1 MANEVAKLIF
11 KAETS
16 ELVKADKILDRLGK
30 SANDASKD
38 VDRLGKESKT
48 AGRKVDKLG
57 KESKQTGKQ
66 VGTMGKA
73 AGSARGKLAGMASA
87 LIGVGSAMAFGSK
100 FVQVNKEFAIMNAM
114 LLSATGSAEAASIQF
129 DKIKEFAATTPF
141 ALDQSVNGFVML
153 KNLGLDPSMESMNS
167 FGNTAA
173 AMGRDLGTMIEAV
186 AAASTMEFERLK
198 LFGIKAKQQTD
209 TVSFT
214 FQGTTTVVEK
224 EADAIVGFLKSIGDE
239 KFGDAMQLQAASFA
253 GALSNLGDEFDNLFR
268 EAGAGGALDEATA
281 KVLQLK
287 DGLASE
293 EMRKGIGAL
302 SSFFISL
309 VGIPLDGVKALGT
322 LLDRFEKLKFV
333 DSGGLLPQLVSEGEV
348 SETLA
353 LAGAARA
360 LDQDIVNAT
369 EKVNF
374 LNKQLA
380 EKQGYFAIK
389 RTKEDLDEATAS
401 LNAFILKR
409 DGAQP
414 FDMGQVLGGFNP
426 ADPLNQVNEE
436 QPFSLLDPNKPA
448 PTAEIQP
455 PMADPEAIGVKDA
468 PLSTEAEAALAEKE
482 RLKQIETDFQL
493 WKDDFKLTELE
504 KKQEAYLAEQEA
516 EAEQLTFLQQM
527 RQKFGDDT
535 LTANEVSDK
544 MLLDGKKRT
553 LSATMN
559 LMAGFAGKNK
569 ALARA
574 LIVVQ
579 TGIALADN
587 ARTTA
592 VNMMLAR
599 QSQLSLP
606 TPDAPARAAAA
617 AAVEKTIGTVNAAAI
632 VASAA
637 GQISSAGSSGGGGG
651 GGGASAGSVASGM
664 AIQPEVA
671 ETPEQASQV
680 VNVTVDGTID
690 PNGARA
696 IIEAINDATM
706 DGLEINALVGS

>member
-11 KAETS
+11 KAETK
-16 ELVKADKILDRLGK
+16 ELLKAEKILDRLGD

-38 VDRLGKESKT
+38 VDRLGDESKA

-57 KESKQTGKQ
+57 KESKQTGQQ
-66 VGTMGKA
+66 VGAMGKA

-87 LIGVGSAMAFGSK
+87 LVGVGSAMAFGSK
-100 FVQVNKEFAIMNAM
+100 FVRVNEEFAIMNAM

-129 DKIKEFAATTPF
+129 EKIKEFAATTPF

-173 AMGRDLGTMIEAV
+173 AMGRSLQQMIEAV

-268 EAGAGGALDEATA
+268 EAGAGGALDEATE

-293 EMRKGIGAL
+293 EMRKGVGAL
-302 SSFFISL
+302 SSFFVSL

-333 DSGGLLPQLVSEGEV
+333 GGGGLLPQLVSEGEV

-369 EKVNF
+369 ERVAYLQKV
-374 LNKQLA
+374 LA
-380 EKQGYFAIK
+380 EKQGFFAIK
-389 RTKEDLDEATAS
+389 QAKQNLDEAKAS
-401 LNAFILKR
+401 LNAFILAR

-414 FDMGQVLGGFNP
+414 FDMSQMFGGVNP
-426 ADPLNQVNEE
+426 LEPE
-436 QPFSLLDPNKPA
+436 QPFSLLDPNKKTPSVSV
-448 PTAEIQP
+448 
-455 PMADPEAIGVKDA
+455 PMADPSAIGVTDFVS
-468 PLSTEAEAALAEKE
+468 PAEQAAIDEKE
-482 RLKQIETDFQL
+482 RLKEIELEFQE
-493 WKDDFKLTELE
+493 WKDGFDLTDLDRMKERH
-504 KKQEAYLAEQEA
+504 LAEIEA
-516 EAEQLTFLQQM
+516 TETTARTVMDIEKRKKDGILSTNMMLMNGIAGLLKKSLGDSKAAAIAGVAIDAAMAAGKVLATGAASAANIQLTYKQLAAAAM
-527 RQKFGDDT
+527 NPSLIGVGDA
-535 LTANEVSDK
+535 LA
-544 MLLDGKKRT
+544 
-553 LSATMN
+553 ATS
-559 LMAGFAGKNK
+559 LAQSK
-569 ALARA
+569 ALAVKTA
-574 LIVVQ
+574 AIQFGLGSA
-579 TGIALADN
+579 GIA
-587 ARTTA
+587 
-592 VNMMLAR
+592 
-599 QSQLSLP
+599 
-606 TPDAPARAAAA
+606 
-617 AAVEKTIGTVNAAAI
+617 IG
-632 VASAA
+632 
-637 GQISSAGSSGGGGG
+637 GGGGG
-651 GGGASAGSVASGM
+651 GGGASAGSVADTM
-664 AIQPEVA
+664 PIQPAIDEPVV
-671 ETPEQASQV
+671 QAPQAI
-680 VNVTVDGTID
+680 NVTVDGSID
-690 PNGARA
+690 PTGARR
-696 IIEAINDATM
+696 IIEAINEATE
-706 DGLEINALVGS
+706 DGLEINALVGT